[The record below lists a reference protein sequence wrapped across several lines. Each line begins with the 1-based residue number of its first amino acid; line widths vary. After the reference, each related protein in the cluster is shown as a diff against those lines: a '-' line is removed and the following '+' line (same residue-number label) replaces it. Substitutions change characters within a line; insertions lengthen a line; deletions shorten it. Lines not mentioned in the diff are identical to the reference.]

1 MRFLRKCLV
10 LSLILSLVAFAGPA
24 LAVGAKPLAGAGD
37 GVCAPDRVLVKFK
50 DGVDKAAKDRV
61 HAKHGG
67 RVVREIPALGVQ
79 VVAVPAGSV
88 DEKVKAY
95 KAESTVDYAEPD
107 YVATAVGIPNDPY
120 FNQQWALNNVGQTGG
135 TPDADIDAPEAWDV
149 VSGAPAVKIAILD
162 TGIDQ
167 DHEELAAKIVANA
180 NFSTSATV
188 DDLFGHGTHCAGIAA
203 AAADNGL
210 GVAGVAY
217 GCGLMNVKVLDDTGN
232 GYYSGIAAG
241 IVWAADNGAKV
252 ISMSFG
258 GTLPSLTLRNAVN
271 YAWAK
276 GAVLV
281 AAAGNNSTNEPFYPA
296 FYANCIAVAATDAND
311 QKASFSNYGK
321 WVDVAAPGVDI
332 LSTLPNHPNVIG
344 ILLTLST
351 PSNAIGITG
360 YGSLSGTS
368 MATPHVAGIAGLVWA
383 TGYGTSNLAVRARIE
398 RTADKVPGTGLYWA
412 YGRVNA
418 ARAVR

>member
-1 MRFLRKCLV
+1 MRLLCNCLV
-10 LSLILSLVAFAGPA
+10 LGLILSLVAFTGPA
-24 LAVGAKPLAGAGD
+24 LAVVAKPLAGAGD
-37 GVCAPDRVLVKFK
+37 GACAPDRVLVKFK
-50 DGVDKAAKDRV
+50 DGVDKAAKGRV

-67 RVVREIPALGVQ
+67 RVVGEIPALGVQ
-79 VVAVPAGSV
+79 VVAVPTGSV
-88 DEKVKAY
+88 DEKVKDY
-95 KAESTVDYAEPD
+95 KAESAVDYAEPD

-120 FNQQWALNNVGQTGG
+120 FSQQWALNNVGQTGG

-149 VSGAPAVKIAILD
+149 VPGSPVVKIAILD

-180 NFSTSATV
+180 NFSASTTV
-188 DDLFGHGTHCAGIAA
+188 DDLFGHGTHCAGIAT

-281 AAAGNNSTNEPFYPA
+281 AAAGNNNTAKPLYPA
-296 FYANCIAVAATDAND
+296 YYANCIAVAATDAND

-332 LSTLPNHPNVIG
+332 LSTLPNHA
-344 ILLTLST
+344 S
-351 PSNAIGITG
+351 AIGG
-360 YGSLSGTS
+360 YFGVTNYGLLSGTS

-383 TGYGTSNLAVRARIE
+383 TGYGTSNLAVRARVE
-398 RTADKVPGTGLYWA
+398 RTADKIPGTGLYWA